1 MLFKVTSKYS
11 FTVKGGDYE
20 IMFTAQA
27 GTIFEK
33 YVHSNKEKGRVRRC
47 LIGTISQKDSNV
59 WSFAG
64 TS

>member
-1 MLFKVTSKYS
+1 MLIKVVSKYQ
-11 FTVKGGDYE
+11 FTVEGGD
-20 IMFTAQA
+20 FSN
-27 GTIFEK
+27 
-33 YVHSNKEKGRVRRC
+33 YVYSNKEKGRVRRC